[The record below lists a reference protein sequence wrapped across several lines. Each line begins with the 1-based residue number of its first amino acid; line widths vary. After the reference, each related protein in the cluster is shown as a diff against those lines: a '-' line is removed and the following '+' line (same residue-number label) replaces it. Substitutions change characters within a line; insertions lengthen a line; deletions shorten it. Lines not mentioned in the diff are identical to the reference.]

1 MEMNTRIQVE
11 HPVTELITGID
22 LIEQQIRIANGERLK
37 FKQED
42 IKLNGWAIECRIN
55 AEDVQSGFSPAP
67 GKIENLILP
76 EGEHI
81 RVDSGVEKGSVIA
94 ANFDSMI
101 AKLIVY
107 GKDRKEAVHNC
118 KQALDRVWIKGTKT
132 TLPFF
137 RKLVRNQLFINGT
150 ITTSF
155 IENDIKEYYE
165 YSEYEEMIAAWL
177 ATRLFVEENLDESN
191 LNIDFEQG
199 RQLSP
204 WLLNKRISR

>member
-1 MEMNTRIQVE
+1 MPKMFNPDFT
-11 HPVTELITGID
+11 P
-22 LIEQQIRIANGERLK
+22 
-37 FKQED
+37 
-42 IKLNGWAIECRIN
+42 
-55 AEDVQSGFSPAP
+55 SP
-67 GKIENLILP
+67 GKIEHLVLP
-76 EGEHI
+76 EGDNI
-81 RVDSGVEKGSVIA
+81 RIDSGVEKGSVIA

-107 GKDRKEAVHNC
+107 GKDRKEAVLNC

-137 RKLVRNQLFINGT
+137 RKLVRNELFINGT

-177 ATRLFVEENLDESN
+177 ATRLFVEENLDEGTS
-191 LNIDFEQG
+191 
-199 RQLSP
+199 
-204 WLLNKRISR
+204 